1 MPLNPQAQKFLEMLG
16 DAPPLDTITPE
27 ENRASL
33 AAAISSLAGPRT
45 ELASVQDLSIETG
58 SGPVPVRVYRPSL
71 AACLAATTYF
81 HGGGWVAGNLDTHD
95 AVCRDIAAASGAVV
109 VSVEYRLAPEHPY
122 PAPLE
127 DCLSVTRRLLRDGA
141 GLGVDPARI
150 AVAGDSAGGNL
161 AAVAAQRLPGIAHQ
175 VLIFAVLDVA
185 GVGATGSYREFD
197 SGYFVTQRDMAYF
210 ARSYA
215 DGHDPTDPLLS
226 PIRAADL
233 RGLPPATIVTAEYD
247 PLRDEN
253 EAYARMLQAAGVPVV
268 LRRFDGQLH
277 PFHVLGGLI
286 DDAIVAR
293 KWIGER
299 LRAALT

>member
-1 MPLNPQAQKFLEMLG
+1 MSLNPQAQKFLEMLG
-16 DAPPLDTITPE
+16 GVPPLDTITPE
-27 ENRASL
+27 ENRASV
-33 AAAISSLAGPRT
+33 ATAIPLTGLRT

-71 AACLAATTYF
+71 ATDLPATTYF
-81 HGGGWVAGNLDTHD
+81 HGAGWVAGNLDSHD
-95 AVCRDIAAASGAVV
+95 TVCRDIAAASGAVV
-109 VSVEYRLAPEHPY
+109 VNVEYRLAPEHPY

-127 DCLSVTRRLLRDGA
+127 DCLGVTRRLLQDGA

-150 AVAGDSAGGNL
+150 AVTGDSAGGNL

-185 GVGATGSYREFD
+185 GIGATGSYREFD
-197 SGYFVTQRDMAYF
+197 TGYFLTQRDMAYF

-215 DGHDPTDPLLS
+215 GDHDPADPLLS
-226 PIRAADL
+226 PIRAGDL
-233 RGLPPATIVTAEYD
+233 QGLPPATIVTAEYD

-253 EAYARMLQAAGVPVV
+253 EAYARMLEAAGVPVA
-268 LRRFDGQLH
+268 LRRFEGQVH
-277 PFHVLGGLI
+277 PFHLLGGLI

-299 LRAALT
+299 LRAALA